1 MQYTPEE
8 LVAIA
13 SLIVYIG
20 VIWGIAIWARKFMKG
35 MAEFYIGTRR
45 IPVAMIALYGAAAMA
60 SGWTFVGQPGSTFHV
75 GPVVC
80 VIAIAAGMSFPIAA
94 WLYGWKMRYYSE
106 KYGLITIPDLVEA
119 CYGGK
124 LPRIMAAIGIIVG
137 CTIYLTAQYKAMG
150 MLLGPLLRVP
160 YQWAVVIGIIIYGVY
175 VLLGGFMAA
184 VYANVIQIFVMLF
197 ASLVIFVAG
206 LAFCGGFSNLF
217 GVIAAWEATQPAK
230 VFSLDMSAC
239 LLGAGIGVYISYIF
253 TFALGGAGQPHVVI
267 KMYSLAKPEQLKW
280 YAALSALAFT
290 WVCASLSFAG
300 LFTRYAWAQGL
311 ISPEW
316 VEMLKADVDYA
327 IIWFTLHNLP
337 PVLVGIF
344 YAAVLAAV
352 FTTSDGFLMMSS
364 AGFARDIVHK
374 CIKPDLTR
382 KQEVLIAR
390 IFTLI
395 VLVVAIALVWVPPAV
410 ILVLGI
416 WGWATLAATV
426 LPAVAIGVN
435 WRRVTKW
442 PGALGILAGIVV
454 AAGMGVLTLDP
465 RVVPFALGTLRYYQ
479 TFFLHPCIWGMLAAA
494 VVIVVGSL
502 LTKPTPQNQGVIWT
516 EAKGLA
522 PPPPA
527 AFVEEERKRFSEIAS
542 TFPTFKLL
550 RRMMATPSQ
559 PKSD

>member
-1 MQYTPEE
+1 MEYTFEE

-13 SLIVYIG
+13 ALIVYIA
-20 VIWGIAIWARKFMKG
+20 VIWGIAIWARRFIKG

-45 IPVAMIALYGAAAMA
+45 VPVAMIALYGAAAMA
-60 SGWTFVGQPGSTFHV
+60 SGWTFVGQPGSTFQV

-80 VIAIAAGMSFPIAA
+80 VIAIAAGMSFPISA

-106 KYGLITIPDLVEA
+106 KYGLITMPDLVEA

-124 LPRIMAAIGIIVG
+124 LPRIIAAIGIILG
-137 CTIYLTAQYKAMG
+137 STFYLTAQYKAMG
-150 MLLGPLLRVP
+150 VLLGPLLHVP
-160 YQWAVVIGIIIYGVY
+160 YHWAVVIGIIIYGVY
-175 VLLGGFMAA
+175 VFLGGFMAA
-184 VYANVIQIFVMLF
+184 VYANVIQIAVMLI
-197 ASLVIFVAG
+197 ASFVIFFAG
-206 LAFCGGFSNLF
+206 LAFVGGPSNLF
-217 GVIAAWEATQPAK
+217 SVIAQWEATQPAR

-239 LLGAGIGVYISYIF
+239 LLGAGIGMYISYIF
-253 TFALGGAGQPHVVI
+253 TFALGGAGQPQVVT
-267 KMYSLAKPEQLKW
+267 KMYALAKPEQLKW
-280 YAALSALAFT
+280 YAALSALSFT
-290 WVCASLSFAG
+290 WVCTTLSFAG

-316 VEMLKADVDYA
+316 VNMLKADVDYA

-382 KQEVLIAR
+382 KQEVLLAR

-395 VLVVAIALVWVPPAV
+395 IIIVAIAMVWVPPAI

-416 WGWATLAATV
+416 WGWGTLAAVT

-435 WRRVTKW
+435 WKRVTKW
-442 PGALGILAGIVV
+442 PGALGILAGLVV
-454 AAGMGVLTLDP
+454 AAGMGLLTLDP
-465 RVVPFALGTLRYYQ
+465 KVVPFAFGTLKYYQ
-479 TFFLHPCIWGMLAAA
+479 TFFLHPCIWGLLAAT

-527 AFVEEERKRFSEIAS
+527 ASVEAEKKTLYEIAE

-550 RRMMATPSQ
+550 RHLFVTPSRS
-559 PKSD
+559 KE